1 MCFFKN
7 AGRSISSNAWW
18 NMIISHIVFNDV
30 DGNDVNLWMVHQATP
45 GCFVPSWP
53 STDPRSFPTTP
64 RSSCHIQ
71 AIQTSR
77 SGGETPD
84 FCNPI
89 PVLRLPSLSCQLGSI
104 IFWWC
109 CGCFK
114 KKKNILDTTWHHSK
128 ISPDTHFLHP
138 RLAILSWVWVELTI
152 PYVFQYFPVG
162 SYLKSKKY
170 RKITERSRWLSSPPS
185 KSASCAAAAAWD
197 KDSERWKPHRITERS
212 MAFWVIKMRC
222 LE

>member
-1 MCFFKN
+1 MM
-7 AGRSISSNAWW
+7 SICGWCTKQLLVVSFPLGLQQIHVAFQQRHEAPATSRPSRHPGLVEKHQ
-18 NMIISHIVFNDV
+18 ISATQSQSWGCHPCP
-30 DGNDVNLWMVHQATP
+30 VNLEA
-45 GCFVPSWP
+45 
-53 STDPRSFPTTP
+53 SF
-64 RSSCHIQ
+64 SDDV
-71 AIQTSR
+71 A
-77 SGGETPD
+77 D
-84 FCNPI
+84 
-89 PVLRLPSLSCQLGSI
+89 V
-104 IFWWC
+104 
-109 CGCFK
+109 K
-114 KKKNILDTTWHHSK
+114 KNKKNILDTTWHHSK